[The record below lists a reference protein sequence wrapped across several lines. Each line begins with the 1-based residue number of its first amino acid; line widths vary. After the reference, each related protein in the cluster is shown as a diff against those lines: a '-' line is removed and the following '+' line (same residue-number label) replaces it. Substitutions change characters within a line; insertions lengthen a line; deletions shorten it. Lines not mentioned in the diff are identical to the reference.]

1 MKKVKKIRVALFTD
15 VLKENYDGVTYTLY
29 NIIERIPKDRF
40 EFIFITPFPPSENVR
55 LPFPVIVCRSFK
67 LPLYAEYL
75 VGFPYFDKNLEK
87 ALADFKPDLVHFA
100 SPSFLGRYALRYA
113 QKHGIPVTSTY
124 HTHFP
129 MYVDYYFKYLPFLK
143 FLKYLVPVILRF
155 YYNNCEIVYVPTR
168 PVLEDLAAVG
178 IERRRMMI
186 WARGIDTENFNPRK
200 RDNVFIDGLC
210 GKGTIRILFVS
221 RLFWI
226 KEITTIVRIY
236 KKLRA
241 SLPEAKIVITGDG
254 PQRRY
259 MEKKMPD
266 AVFTGKLL
274 NNELSR
280 IYASCDI
287 FLFPSITETFGNV
300 NLEAMASGLPVVA
313 AAKGGQCGI
322 VEEGVTGYLVE
333 PKNTDAFCEKI
344 EYLARNPEARKQMG
358 KKAVAYARTQ
368 KWDILCDAMFASY
381 EKAVAANIARS
392 GGPNEAAV

>member
-1 MKKVKKIRVALFTD
+1 MKKGRKIRIALFTD

-29 NIIERIPKDRF
+29 NIIQRIPRDRF
-40 EFIFITPFPPSENVR
+40 EFLFITPFPPSNSVKF
-55 LPFPVIVCRSFK
+55 PFPIVVCRYIK
-67 LPLYAEYL
+67 MPLYGEYRL
-75 VGFPYFDKNLEK
+75 GFPYFDKKLDA

-100 SPSFLGRYALRYA
+100 SPSFLGRYAIRYG

-129 MYVDYYFKYLPFLK
+129 MYVDYYFKYLPFLR
-143 FLKYLVPVILRF
+143 FLKHVVPMILRF
-155 YYNNCEIVYVPTR
+155 YYNNCDIVFVPTR
-168 PVLEDLAAVG
+168 PVIEDLVAVG
-178 IERRRMMI
+178 IDRSRMTI

-200 RDNVFIDGLC
+200 RDITYIENLC
-210 GKGTIRILFVS
+210 GKGGVRILFVS

-226 KEITTIVRIY
+226 KEISTIVKIY
-236 KKLRA
+236 RKLRTRC
-241 SLPEAKIVITGDG
+241 PEARMVITGDG

-259 MEKKMPD
+259 MEKRMPD
-266 AVFTGKLL
+266 AVFTGTLL
-274 NNELSR
+274 HNELSK

-333 PKNTDAFCEKI
+333 PKNADAFCDKI
-344 EYLARNPEARKQMG
+344 DLLIRNPELRKRMST
-358 KKAVAYARTQ
+358 KVVEYARTQ
-368 KWDILCDAMFASY
+368 KWDILCSAMFTLY
-381 EKAVAANIARS
+381 EKAVRDNTR
-392 GGPNEAAV
+392 